1 MASRLELLKKYV
13 NEDPS
18 DPFLLYGLAIETRK
32 SEPAEAMILFRKLK
46 SEHPDYLPLYYQA
59 AVLAFELSHANE
71 CLAMIEEG
79 MVVGKAQGDAKT
91 VAELEALGE
100 QVRAE

>member
-1 MASRLELLKKYV
+1 MASRLETLKKYV

-18 DPFLLYGLAIETRK
+18 DPFLLYGLAMETRK

-46 SEHPDYLPLYYQA
+46 SAHPDYLPLYYQA
-59 AVLAFELSHANE
+59 AVLAFELSHADE
-71 CLAMIEEG
+71 CLELIEEG
-79 MVVGKAQGDAKT
+79 IVLGKAQRDAKT
-91 VAELEALGE
+91 VSELKALGE